1 MFPKT
6 VTNPEIKPQ
15 DAELRDRL
23 PKILIANRGEIAV
36 RICRTCRRLGI
47 ATVAVYSEA
56 DARSLHL
63 READQAVCIGPAPAT
78 HSYLDGEKI
87 VAAALAHGCRAVHP
101 GYGFLSENA
110 EFARRVTEAGLIFIG
125 PKAAVIAAMGDKIQ
139 AKQLAARVGVPVVP
153 GHDQALTEQQE
164 IEEVAATL
172 GYPVIFKPA
181 AGGGGR
187 GMRVVKEPSE
197 LAAALSQARDET
209 RKAFADDRIFL
220 DRYLTNPR
228 HIEIQII
235 ADHHGRVLALGER
248 DCSIQRRHQKV
259 IEEAP
264 SPALSP
270 EQRRQMQE
278 LACALAREAGYTNA
292 GTVEFILAEN
302 HEFFFMEMNTRLQVE
317 HPVTELITGL
327 DLVELQLRVAAGEP
341 LPLSQEEVKLDGWAI
356 EARICAEEPARDF
369 LPATGIITRYSP
381 CHGRNIRLDS
391 GIEAGSRVS
400 VHYDSLLAKV
410 ISYGRDREEA
420 RLGLIQALNRYHLE
434 GVATNLD
441 FANAILNHPVFQE
454 GNFSTGFIAEHFRDG
469 QARLAPPREQL
480 AAMVIAV
487 TLVYHNRQNLMRQ
500 SLRPLAARI
509 GATPR
514 PEKGA
519 HYRVKEG
526 ENAFAVELHG
536 TFKEPDWDF
545 IIIDDQSRPEASG
558 HKTLSAVPPGPLQH
572 YRVVTPDFEFYRRR
586 LKLEINGRMEYFR
599 LQYHENFIQASF
611 GGLTR
616 LFEIYSPREWE
627 LARFMPAGVRRR
639 DDKQLLSPLPGMVV
653 RVLAQPGE
661 RVYRGQDLLVIESM
675 KMESGVSSP
684 RDGLVG
690 TVHCRTGTAVNTGD
704 PLLTFAE

>member
-1 MFPKT
+1 MF
-6 VTNPEIKPQ
+6 
-15 DAELRDRL
+15 D
-23 PKILIANRGEIAV
+23 KILIANRGEIAV

-56 DARSLHL
+56 DARALHV
-63 READQAVCIGPAPAT
+63 READEAVCLGPAPAAQ
-78 HSYLDGEKI
+78 SYLDGEKI
-87 VAAALAHGCRAVHP
+87 VAAALAHGCRAIHP

-110 EFARRVTEAGLIFIG
+110 EFARRVQEAGLIFIG
-125 PKAAVIAAMGDKIQ
+125 PDSAVIAALGDKIQ
-139 AKQLAARVGVPVVP
+139 AKQLAAQAGVPVVP
-153 GHDQALTEQQE
+153 GHDQALSDLKEVE
-164 IEEVAATL
+164 AVAAAI
-172 GYPVIFKPA
+172 GYPVILKPA

-187 GMRVVKEPSE
+187 GMRVVREPGE

-220 DRYLTNPR
+220 ERFLQNPR

-235 ADHHGRVLALGER
+235 ADHHDRVLALGER

-270 EQRRQMQE
+270 EQRRRMGE
-278 LACALAREAGYTNA
+278 LASALAREAGYTNA
-292 GTVEFILAEN
+292 GTVEFILADN
-302 HEFFFMEMNTRLQVE
+302 DEFFFMEMNTRLQVE

-341 LPLSQEEVKLDGWAI
+341 LPLSQEEVRLEGWAI

-369 LPATGIITRYSP
+369 LPATGIITRYSG
-381 CHGRNIRLDS
+381 CQGHNIRLDS
-391 GIEAGSRVS
+391 GIEAGSRVT

-420 RLGLIQALNRYHLE
+420 RRGLIQGLNRYHIE

-454 GNFSTGFIAEHFRDG
+454 GKFSTAFIAENFRDG
-469 QARLAPPREQL
+469 RALQEPPRARL
-480 AAMVIAV
+480 AAMVMAV
-487 TLVYHNRQNLMRQ
+487 TLIYHNRQNLMRQ

-514 PEKGA
+514 PAKGA
-519 HYRVKEG
+519 AYRVKEG

-536 TFKEPDWDF
+536 AFGEPEWEF
-545 IIIDDQSRPEASG
+545 
-558 HKTLSAVPPGPLQH
+558 
-572 YRVVTPDFEFYRRR
+572 VVDGERYQVVAPRFEFYRRR
-586 LKLEINGRMEYFR
+586 LRLSINGQVEYFR

-627 LARFMPAGVRRR
+627 LARFMPVGGRHR
-639 DDKQLLSPLPGMVV
+639 DERQLLSPLPGMVV

-661 RVYRGQDLLVIESM
+661 QVYRGQDLLVIESM

-684 RDGLVG
+684 RDGLID
-690 TVHCRTGTAVNTGD
+690 TIHCQAGTAVNTGD
-704 PLLTFAE
+704 PLLTFA